1 VVGLLVTD
9 QRRSDDGHEPRAG
22 APLKKRLTELW
33 RERIVLIVLFLIAMI
48 GMTLA
53 LRTFSDD
60 PVYPVGEFQ
69 PHHE

>member
-1 VVGLLVTD
+1 
-9 QRRSDDGHEPRAG
+9 
-22 APLKKRLTELW
+22 LW

-53 LRTFSDD
+53 LRTFTDNA
-60 PVYPVGEFQ
+60 VYPVGEFQ